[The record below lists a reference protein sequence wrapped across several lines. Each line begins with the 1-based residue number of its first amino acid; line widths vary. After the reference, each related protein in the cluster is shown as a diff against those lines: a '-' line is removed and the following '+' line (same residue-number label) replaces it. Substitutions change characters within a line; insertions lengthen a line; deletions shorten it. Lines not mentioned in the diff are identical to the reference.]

1 MVRLRSDA
9 LAAAAACVLSMIAAA
24 IALHLW
30 GADRI
35 VPLTYGGDGLF
46 NLVLVKA
53 VMENG
58 WFLTNPH
65 LGAPFGQQLYDFAI
79 VNGDNPQ
86 WLIIKAIGLFTSSPA
101 EALNAFYFGTFP
113 LMALT
118 GFLVLRLLAVSRP
131 VAVVIAVLFSLAP
144 NHFFN
149 GEGHLFLGAAW
160 SVPLA
165 CWLVLAVAAGEPLFE
180 RRARSGPRLLAWM
193 SRRTLAVLAVCV
205 IVGSTSTYYAAFA
218 VILVTTATLL
228 TAARQRT
235 WRALA
240 TGAVVTALVA
250 VTMTVSLA
258 PSLVYR
264 IEHGPNTLA
273 SRRAP
278 QESELYALKLVRLLL
293 PVKAH
298 RLEPLAELNRKYVAT
313 APLPG
318 EGPGEALGAVAAAGL
333 VWLIA
338 VAFMTLFGVRA
349 VRGLERHRHAAAAAL
364 VAFLVGTTGGISAL
378 FSYLVTPQLRG
389 WNRISIFI
397 AFFALVAVAL
407 GLDAL
412 RRRLEARAW
421 PAWGLGVLLAG
432 VLGLG
437 WLDQTSP
444 AVVPPYAA
452 IKAQF
457 RSDKDFVM
465 AMEGSLPRGA
475 AVFQLPYVPFPESPP
490 RGRMVDYDEFRG
502 YVHSSTLRW
511 SYGAIKGR
519 PADWARQIA
528 GEPVDR
534 VVPAVA
540 AARFAGIYVDRFGY
554 ADNGV
559 ALERA
564 ISRIARVTPFVSA
577 DGRLAFFDLRSY
589 AAALGRQLSGP
600 AVAALREAALEPVRP
615 MPRAGFYPREV
626 DATGAWRWAV
636 RRASITLE
644 NPSDHSRSIAFS
656 ATLETGLAAPDIV
669 HIRFPDGTSERV
681 SVSSKPVSVRHVI
694 RLSPGAGAVAFETTG
709 LPTPPAMG
717 DLRSPLY
724 LRIRDPRFEDTALTA
739 SAPPRSR

>member
-1 MVRLRSDA
+1 MGRLRSDA
-9 LAAAAACVLSMIAAA
+9 PAAAAACVLSMIAAA
-24 IALHLW
+24 LALRLW
-30 GADRI
+30 HADRI
-35 VPLTYGGDGLF
+35 VPLTYSGDGLF

-53 VMENG
+53 VLENG
-58 WFLTNPH
+58 WFLINPH

-86 WLIIKAIGLFTSSPA
+86 WLIIKTIGLFTSSPA

-118 GFLVLRLLAVSRP
+118 GFLALRLLAVSRP

-205 IVGSTSTYYAAFA
+205 IVGSTSTYYAVFA

-228 TAARQRT
+228 TAVRQRT

-264 IEHGPNTLA
+264 IDHGANALVGT
-273 SRRAP
+273 RVP
-278 QESELYALKLVRLLL
+278 QESELYSLKLVRLLL

-338 VAFMTLFGVRA
+338 VAFMTLFGVRF
-349 VRGLERHRHAAAAAL
+349 VQGLERHRHVAGAAL
-364 VAFLVGTTGGISAL
+364 VAFLVGTTGGIAAL
-378 FSYLVTPQLRG
+378 FSYVVSPQLRG

-412 RRRLEARAW
+412 RRRFEAHAW

-432 VLGLG
+432 VLVLG
-437 WLDQTSP
+437 WFDQTSP
-444 AVVPPYAA
+444 AAVPPYAA
-452 IKAQF
+452 IEGQF

-465 AMEGSLPRGA
+465 AIEHRLPRGA
-475 AVFQLPYVPFPESPP
+475 AVFQLPYIPFPETPP
-490 RGRMVDYDEFRG
+490 QGRMMDYDEFRG
-502 YVHSSTLRW
+502 YVHSSALRW
-511 SYGAIKGR
+511 SYGAMKGR
-519 PADWARQIA
+519 PADWESELA
-528 GEPVDR
+528 GEPINR
-534 VVPAVA
+534 VLPAVA
-540 AARFAGIYVDRFGY
+540 AAGFAGIYVDRFGY

-559 ALERA
+559 GIEAA
-564 ISRIARVTPFVSA
+564 IARMAGGAPILSA
-577 DGRLAFFDLRSY
+577 DKRLAFFDLRPY
-589 AAALGRQLSGP
+589 AAALAGQRSSTSL
-600 AVAALREAALEPVRP
+600 AALRKATLEPVRAVW
-615 MPRAGFYPREV
+615 RAGFYPPEA
-626 DATGAWRWAV
+626 DATGMWRWAA
-636 RRASITLE
+636 RRASVTLL
-644 NPSDHSRSIAFS
+644 NPSEHPRSIVFS
-656 ATLETGLAAPDIV
+656 ATLQTGVAAPDIV
-669 HIRFPDGTSERV
+669 DLRYPDGTSDRM

-694 RLSPGAGAVAFETTG
+694 RLAPGAGALTFETTG
-709 LPTPPAMG
+709 MPTPPAMG
-717 DLRSPLY
+717 DTRSPLY
-724 LRIRDPRFEDTALTA
+724 LRVRDPRFEDTALA
-739 SAPPRSR
+739 APAPPRSR